1 MKLSSDD
8 LNYLCKS
15 IGSLAGIP
23 VRAYKGKKL
32 ACYYSLS
39 IFPKDPI
46 SPYESKILSIEDSL
60 GYFITPYFQYFG
72 IVKSKDVQIVL
83 GPTSQVSPSKKDL
96 QKLAFEC
103 DVPADETNDFLFAM
117 GNLLPFPLESLLQT
131 MCSINFLLNGEKKT
145 IADITIYDEEQTR
158 IEQEFAKKQ
167 AEKKFDE
174 EIKEKDG
181 ATPHNTLF
189 FEETL
194 LNYVRHGETSAL
206 KEFLQKAPAVSPG
219 ILSPDALRQTKN
231 TFIVTTTLVSRAAI
245 RGGLDANEA
254 LSLSDSYIQKC
265 ELLSTFE
272 SLKNL
277 QVRLVLDFTE
287 RVEKLKLGENPTK
300 LFKDVSNYAQKH
312 LSEPISVASLASSL
326 YLSRTYL
333 AAKFKE
339 ETGMTLSEFLLGE
352 KIEEGKRLL
361 RYTDKSIA
369 SIASYLGFSSQ
380 GHFANAFRKSTGL
393 SPKEY
398 RQKHAH

>member
-1 MKLSSDD
+1 MKLTLDD
-8 LNYLCKS
+8 LNYLCRS

-32 ACYYSLS
+32 ACFYSLS
-39 IFPKDPI
+39 VFPKDPI
-46 SPYESKILSIEDSL
+46 APYEGKILSIEDSL

-72 IVKSKDVQIVL
+72 IVKSKDAEIVL
-83 GPTSQVSPSKKDL
+83 GPTSQVTPSSKDL

-103 DVPADETNDFLFAM
+103 DVPSDETNDFLLAM
-117 GNLLPFPLESLLQT
+117 NNLLPFPLESLLQT

-145 IADITIYDEEQTR
+145 LADVTIYDEEQTR
-158 IEQEFAKKQ
+158 IEEELAKRQ
-167 AEKKFDE
+167 AEKRFNE
-174 EIKEKDG
+174 EAQRKSE

-206 KEFLQKAPAVSPG
+206 REFLQKAPAISPG

-231 TFIVTTTLVSRAAI
+231 TFIVTATLVSRAAI

-272 SLKNL
+272 GMKNL
-277 QVRLVLDFTE
+277 QLRLVLDFTE
-287 RVEKLKLGENPTK
+287 RVERLKLGENPSK

-312 LSEPISVASLASSL
+312 LSEPIDVASLAKSL

-333 AAKFKE
+333 AAKFKK
-339 ETGMTLSEFLLGE
+339 ETGRTLSEFLLGE

-361 RYTDKSIA
+361 RYSDKSIA

-380 GHFANAFRKSTGL
+380 GHFANAFKRSTGL